1 MEALQPERNASHNP
15 LFQVLFNHQSE
26 IRSVTPEVQLEDLRL
41 EGLAWDGQTAQF
53 DLTLDIQEDE
63 NGIWASF
70 DYATDLFDASTVER
84 LAGHWRNLLR
94 GIVANPR
101 QRLGELPLLDAPE
114 RRQTL
119 WCLMSKQRRTF
130 SAEFKREA
138 AALVLDH
145 GYSHID
151 ACRSLGV
158 VDSALRCWVKQLQ
171 QERDGV
177 TPKSKALTP
186 EQQKIQELEA
196 RINRL
201 EREKAILKKATAL
214 LMSDELD
221 RTR

>member
-94 GIVANPR
+94 GIGQEQER
-101 QRLGELPLLDAPE
+101 EG
-114 RRQTL
+114 RRQAP
-119 WCLMSKQRRTF
+119 CLHLHAPPYVK
-130 SAEFKREA
+130 A
-138 AALVLDH
+138 V
-145 GYSHID
+145 GY
-151 ACRSLGV
+151 R
-158 VDSALRCWVKQLQ
+158 
-171 QERDGV
+171 
-177 TPKSKALTP
+177 
-186 EQQKIQELEA
+186 
-196 RINRL
+196 
-201 EREKAILKKATAL
+201 
-214 LMSDELD
+214 LD
-221 RTR
+221 RMLAICRWGWATCRDPPLCAPLDRRALAVG